1 MDEGRVT
8 EGFCSAESVSLHPV
22 IILWHFVEGRFLP
35 ENKFYVTWFIDLFW
49 DSQLLN
55 DFLFLFGQCQG
66 ERVSWSLSRHSPES
80 PADVWESPG
89 QCTDGDNEEAI
100 SQWRGLW
107 RADGA
112 KRQRRKADRHG
123 VEVGTMNGL

>member
-1 MDEGRVT
+1 MKLQRD
-8 EGFCSAESVSLHPV
+8 FAQLNPSLA
-22 IILWHFVEGRFLP
+22 ILLSSFGHFVEGRFLP

-66 ERVSWSLSRHSPES
+66 ERVTWSLSRHSPES

-89 QCTDGDNEEAI
+89 QCIDGDNEEAV

-112 KRQRRKADRHG
+112 KRQRQKADRQR
-123 VEVGTMNGL
+123 VEVGIKNGLQRN